1 MVQFINSWIQ
11 KITYM
16 WRKWGATQNFCLTSI
31 YELEKQLLKKL
42 LNWAYK
48 KCKNFN
54 IYMLKKKEKRKTT
67 EDIII
72 LHLCTYNLDDMIC
85 SSWDIKC
92 DRLNLVI
99 TGHFLPFPPLITWK
113 TRILKKF
120 KKWLDGDIIILHMC
134 TENHD
139 HKKYSSRDTERD
151 RQDFLSFW
159 AIFCSSSPLTTQK
172 MKSLKK
178 RNKYLEVWSFYTCAP
193 KIIWCMWCMFL
204 EIWSASDKK
213 FCRFGPFF
221 ALLPHYWPW
230 KLKFGKNMVKNTWR
244 YYPFANVYH

>member
-11 KITYM
+11 KITYT

-85 SSWDIKC
+85 SSWDIKY

-113 TRILKKF
+113 TRIFKKL
-120 KKWLDGDIIILHMC
+120 KKWLEI
-134 TENHD
+134 
-139 HKKYSSRDTERD
+139 S
-151 RQDFLSFW
+151 
-159 AIFCSSSPLTTQK
+159 
-172 MKSLKK
+172 
-178 RNKYLEVWSFYTCAP
+178 SFYTCVL
-193 KIIWCMWCMFL
+193 KTMIIRSTVP
-204 EIWSASDKK
+204 EIQSETDRI
-213 FCRFGPFF
+213 FCHFGPFF
-221 ALLPHYWPW
+221 ALLPP
-230 KLKFGKNMVKNTWR
+230 
-244 YYPFANVYH
+244 

>member
-67 EDIII
+67 EDIIN

-113 TRILKKF
+113 TRILKKL
-120 KKWLDGDIIILHMC
+120 KKWLEI
-134 TENHD
+134 
-139 HKKYSSRDTERD
+139 S
-151 RQDFLSFW
+151 
-159 AIFCSSSPLTTQK
+159 
-172 MKSLKK
+172 
-178 RNKYLEVWSFYTCAP
+178 SFYTCVL
-193 KIIWCMWCMFL
+193 KTMIIRSTVP
-204 EIWSASDKK
+204 EIQSETDRI
-213 FCRFGPFF
+213 FCHFGPFF
-221 ALLPHYWPW
+221 ALLPP
-230 KLKFGKNMVKNTWR
+230 
-244 YYPFANVYH
+244 